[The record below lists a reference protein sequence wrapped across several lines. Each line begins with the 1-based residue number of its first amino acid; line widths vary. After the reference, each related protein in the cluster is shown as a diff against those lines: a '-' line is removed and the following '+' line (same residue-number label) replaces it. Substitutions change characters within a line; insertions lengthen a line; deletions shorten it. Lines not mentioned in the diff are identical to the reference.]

1 MATQTIPQI
10 KAEVRDRLGTRYS
23 ARLRKEG
30 RLPVVIYGHQQEPVH
45 ASVNL
50 DEAVEVLHRNAHLV
64 ELVLGSQSEPCL
76 VKDIQWNHLGSQ
88 IIHLDLARVD
98 LTERVTVEVELEFIG
113 EPAAV
118 KQAGVILEHLITEV
132 EVECVAT
139 NIPERIQVDV
149 SAMQIGDTLTVAD
162 LKLPEGVDVVTDGE
176 TIVASVTEVA
186 DEPEPVA
193 AAADAAAEPE
203 VIGRKAKEDEAAA
216 AAAPE
221 KK

>member
-10 KAEVRDRLGTRYS
+10 QAQVRDRLGTRYS
-23 ARLRKEG
+23 TRLRKEG

-50 DEAVEVLHRNAHLV
+50 DEVVDVLHRNAHLV
-64 ELVLGSQSEPCL
+64 ELVIGSQSEPCL
-76 VKDIQWNHLGSQ
+76 VKDVQWNHLGSQ
-88 IIHLDLARVD
+88 IIHLDLTRVD
-98 LTERVTVEVELEFIG
+98 LTERVTVEVELEFVG

-149 SAMQIGDTLTVAD
+149 SAMQIGDMLTVAD
-162 LKLPEGVDVVTDGE
+162 LKLPEGVDAVTDGE

-186 DEPEPVA
+186 EEPEAVVA
-193 AAADAAAEPE
+193 AADAAEPE
-203 VIGRKAKEDEAAA
+203 VIGRKAKDDEA